1 MNTQYFVVIALLISL
16 YEVGKKLG
24 LASPLIML
32 LFGLPGNNWDFIKNT
47 SARRF
52 CHKDKVAETQP
63 QRHAITGETAF
74 VIPPFFFILI
84 GFTIKTEAVNNKEL
98 VIASSSIV
106 GIMVPVPILY
116 NK

>member
-24 LASPLIML
+24 PASPLIML
-32 LFGLPGNNWDFIKNT
+32 LFGLPVNNWDFIKNM

-52 CHKDKVAETQP
+52 CHKDKAAETQP
-63 QRHAITGETAF
+63 QRQAITGETAF